1 MKGNIDY
8 SFVVDTGSLFNL
20 FFIDSKDIVIE
31 VIHKSFI
38 LDLTLYELGS
48 VFVKGNDNHIKNL
61 NKEEITGLINNI
73 GKLISGINVIRIEPE
88 HISGIMNIS
97 LSTGLT
103 FYDSSYVFYS
113 KNLNLPLLTDDKEIY
128 SKAKKLGINVIKVS
142 EL

>member
-8 SFVVDTGSLFNL
+8 SFVVDTSSLFNL
-20 FFIDSKDIVIE
+20 FFIDSKSIVLEIM
-31 VIHKSFI
+31 HKSFI
-38 LDLTLYELGS
+38 LDLTFYELCS

-61 NKEEITGLINNI
+61 NKTEITGLINNI
-73 GKLISGINVIRIEPE
+73 EKLISGINVIRIQPE

-113 KNLNLPLLTDDKEIY
+113 KNLNLPLLTDDKEIN
-128 SKAKKLGINVIKVS
+128 SKAQKLGINVMKVAD
-142 EL
+142 L

>member
-31 VIHKSFI
+31 IVHKSFI

-61 NKEEITGLINNI
+61 NKKEIADLINNI

-88 HISGIMNIS
+88 HISEIMDIS

-128 SKAKKLGINVIKVS
+128 SKAKKLGIIVMKVS
-142 EL
+142 DL

>member
-8 SFVVDTGSLFNL
+8 SFIIDTSSLFNL
-20 FFIDSKDIVIE
+20 FFIDSKSIVLEIM
-31 VIHKSFI
+31 HKSFI
-38 LDLTLYELGS
+38 QDLTFYELGS

-61 NKEEITGLINNI
+61 NKTEIPDLINNI
-73 GKLISGINVIRIEPE
+73 ETLISGINVIRIQPE

-113 KNLNLPLLTDDKEIY
+113 KDLNLPLLTDDKEIN
-128 SKAKKLGINVIKVS
+128 SKAKKLGINVMKVAD
-142 EL
+142 L